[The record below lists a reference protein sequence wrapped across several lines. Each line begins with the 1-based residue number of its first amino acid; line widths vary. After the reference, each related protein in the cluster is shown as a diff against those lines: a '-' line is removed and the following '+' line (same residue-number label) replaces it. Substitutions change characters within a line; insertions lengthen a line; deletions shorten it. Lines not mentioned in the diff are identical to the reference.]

1 MKHDGSPGSK
11 WILLDGDLDANWIE
25 SMNSVMDDNRML
37 TLPNNE
43 RIPLKPHMKL
53 IFELRDLV
61 HATPATASRAG
72 VIFIPTAAGHQ
83 WKSILTAWLRN
94 NAKQPW
100 ANDKSLVQMRALFD
114 EYIPATVLWK
124 KINVQ
129 SVVPLGK
136 AYNYDDAQSCQILLW
151 MLDELLR
158 PYHGEDPEL
167 MEQLF
172 VFCMIWSFG
181 SMLTITDAG
190 FDCRKCFSDWWR
202 SEWKNVKIPSR
213 DTVFDYWLDPESN
226 TLDTWTKSPF
236 FYEVTFDSTT
246 TNMSTVTV
254 PTPETAGVTFWMDN
268 MVRQRH
274 GCLMCGPAGTGK
286 TQMVKGFL
294 QSLKEE
300 DYVFQPINFNFY
312 TTSDLC
318 FNTMGAMLEKKTGVN
333 FGPPG
338 NRSMIYFVDDVNL
351 PEVDKYNTQSAIEL
365 VRQVMEY
372 ETGWEIAKLAF
383 KNIWKAM
390 YMASMNPGAN
400 PGQPNP
406 RLLRNFMTFGV
417 GLPGPTS
424 LLTIYQTFLDGH
436 LKRFEPDVKSLV
448 SNLIKGALGLHNSI
462 AGTFRKTAANFHYEF
477 NIRHI
482 AMVFQGLLSS
492 QPEQFMV
499 SEKFIVLWLHESE
512 RVYCDRLVSRKTKTS
527 TRSSLWARAKKSSR
541 P

>member
-1 MKHDGSPGSK
+1 MASGYLEAALLASKFFCLYSLLKELLSKANHYEWGLRSVKTVLYVAGQFRREDPDMGEQELLMRALRDSNTPKIVDVDEVVFHGLLKDLFPGMDPPRKLYEEREVGVVKAFEFYQLEPQADLCQKTVELEELCVIRHSNFIMGPPMAGKSVCIKTCVKMREYMGDPTMTRASSPQSVKTVELYGVSNLATRDWTDGMMSIMMRDLAGLPDEYPPMKHDGSPGSK

-254 PTPETAGVTFWMDN
+254 PTPETAGVA
-268 MVRQRH
+268 VGER
-274 GCLMCGPAGTGK
+274 AA
-286 TQMVKGFL
+286 QM
-294 QSLKEE
+294 
-300 DYVFQPINFNFY
+300 
-312 TTSDLC
+312 
-318 FNTMGAMLEKKTGVN
+318 
-333 FGPPG
+333 
-338 NRSMIYFVDDVNL
+338 
-351 PEVDKYNTQSAIEL
+351 
-365 VRQVMEY
+365 
-372 ETGWEIAKLAF
+372 LAV
-383 KNIWKAM
+383 
-390 YMASMNPGAN
+390 Y
-400 PGQPNP
+400 
-406 RLLRNFMTFGV
+406 
-417 GLPGPTS
+417 
-424 LLTIYQTFLDGH
+424 
-436 LKRFEPDVKSLV
+436 
-448 SNLIKGALGLHNSI
+448 
-462 AGTFRKTAANFHYEF
+462 RKT
-477 NIRHI
+477 
-482 AMVFQGLLSS
+482 M
-492 QPEQFMV
+492 P
-499 SEKFIVLWLHESE
+499 
-512 RVYCDRLVSRKTKTS
+512 
-527 TRSSLWARAKKSSR
+527 RSH
-541 P
+541 